1 MPAFASGTKTIF
13 QNTSA
18 GTGWTKDTSNYNEHS
33 LRVVNGTASNGG
45 SVNFSSVF
53 TSGTWGGTVSSAG
66 GETIAP
72 TIIDASTMADHT
84 HSKPSWFVMP
94 PAPGP
99 AIAPY
104 NFVPGGGI
112 GFYTAPTPQM
122 VDFSGAGGAPGPGV
136 ASAHTHPASSSV
148 PGAITYNWTGSSY
161 NFSIKY
167 VDLILATKN

>member
-1 MPAFASGTKTIF
+1 MPTFVSGTKTIF
-13 QNTSA
+13 QNTAA

-33 LRVVNGTASNGG
+33 LRVVNSTASSGG

-66 GETIAP
+66 GETIGA
-72 TIIDASTMADHT
+72 TAIDASTMGDHT
-84 HSKPSWFVMP
+84 HSKPNWFTMT

-99 AIAPY
+99 LAPPY

-122 VDFSGAGGAPGPGV
+122 VATSGANGAPGV
-136 ASAHTHPASSSV
+136 VSAHTHPASSSV
-148 PGAITYNWTGSSY
+148 PGAITYNWTASSY
-161 NFSIKY
+161 NFSVKY

>member
-1 MPAFASGTKTIF
+1 MPTFVSCTKTIF
-13 QNTSA
+13 QNTAA

-33 LRVVNGTASNGG
+33 LRVVNSTASSGG

-66 GETIAP
+66 GETMGP
-72 TIIDASTMADHT
+72 TAIDASTMGDHT
-84 HSKPSWFVMP
+84 HNKPNWFVMM

-99 AIAPY
+99 AAPPY

-112 GFYTAPTPQM
+112 AFYTFPTPQM
-122 VDFSGAGGAPGPGV
+122 VATSGANGAPGV

-148 PGAITYNWTGSSY
+148 PGAITYNWTASSY
-161 NFSIKY
+161 NFSVKY